1 LEIASTQTKSACA
14 DSRKKD
20 WDYLAIAKRK
30 IMKDEAFGIVP
41 IFATETDTLFL
52 LIQHQAGHWAF
63 PKGHADPGESALETA
78 KRELEEETGIRNYE
92 VLEEPSFV
100 EHYSFVQE
108 GTPSFVK
115 HYSFAKE
122 GEPIEKTVTYFLA
135 FVNSMEVVLQEEEVQ
150 NSAWI
155 SFEEAVKLIT
165 FDGNRQI
172 LREVKAYLDGKKA
185 S

>member
-1 LEIASTQTKSACA
+1 
-14 DSRKKD
+14 
-20 WDYLAIAKRK
+20 
-30 IMKDEAFGIVP
+30 MKDEAFGIVP
-41 IFATETDTLFL
+41 FFLSEADTLFL

-63 PKGHADPGESALETA
+63 PKGHAEPGESALLTA

-92 VLEEPSFV
+92 VLEHPSFV

-108 GTPSFVK
+108 GNSSSVK

-122 GEPIEKTVTYFLA
+122 GEAIEKTVTYFVA
-135 FVNSMEVVLQEEEVQ
+135 FVKSREVVLQVEEVQ
-150 NSAWI
+150 NSAWV

-172 LREVKAYLDGKKA
+172 LREVKAYLDAIKIGVGG
-185 S
+185 

>member
-1 LEIASTQTKSACA
+1 
-14 DSRKKD
+14 
-20 WDYLAIAKRK
+20 
-30 IMKDEAFGIVP
+30 MKDEAFGIVP
-41 IFATETDTLFL
+41 ILLSEADTLFL

-63 PKGHADPGESALETA
+63 PKGHADPGESALLTA

-92 VLEEPSFV
+92 VLEHPSFV

-108 GTPSFVK
+108 GNPSFVK

-122 GEPIEKTVTYFLA
+122 GEAIEKTVTYFVA
-135 FVNSMEVVLQEEEVQ
+135 FVKSREVVLQVEEVQ
-150 NSAWI
+150 NSAWS

-172 LREVKAYLDGKKA
+172 LREVKVYLDARKIGVGG
-185 S
+185 